1 MEENSAVIQ
10 WTVIENEQ
18 KKYDVITGYKVAVK
32 NRTHFF
38 DKITSSDSSSV
49 TMNHLLPNTSY
60 SVSVVGLGEEI
71 EGMPSEW
78 ISFRTSGEN
87 YDFSAKV
94 FTLIKKYSLSL
105 K

>member
-1 MEENSAVIQ
+1 MIQ
-10 WTVIENEQ
+10 WSAIENEQ
-18 KKYDVITGYKVAVK
+18 EKYDVITGYKVVVK

-38 DKITSSDSSSV
+38 DMTTSSDSSSV
-49 TMNHLLPNTSY
+49 TVNHLLPNTSY

-71 EGMPSEW
+71 EGMASEW
-78 ISFRTSGEN
+78 ISFRTGGEN

-94 FTLIKKYSLSL
+94 FTLIKKCSISL